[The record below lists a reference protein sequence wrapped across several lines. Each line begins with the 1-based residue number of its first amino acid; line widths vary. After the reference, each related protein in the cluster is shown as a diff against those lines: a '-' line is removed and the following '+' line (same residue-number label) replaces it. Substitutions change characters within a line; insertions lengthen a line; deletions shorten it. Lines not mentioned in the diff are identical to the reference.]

1 MRDRLRRA
9 SPSLVTYAA
18 LACGFTA
25 IVLAAED
32 HLGWAGLFI
41 LMAYITDAL
50 DGFVARKLDA
60 ASPFGLQLDSLA
72 DVVDFGLAPVF
83 LSYKHLQTATAVPG
97 WLVATLGFFY
107 IMGGAFRL
115 ARYNLLAAEKEGR
128 SDQTLGL
135 TISTSGA
142 LLTLAV
148 LTSRA
153 YPRVAGFL
161 LLPTMVALPLLMVSR
176 IRFPESHVV
185 FSRWRWNLTALAVGG
200 AASFIVTP
208 QAVALGLLMGYVA
221 FGVLRAAYYAL
232 A

>member
-1 MRDRLRRA
+1 MRNRLRCA
-9 SPSLVTYAA
+9 APSLVTYAA

-25 IVLAAED
+25 IVLAAEG

-50 DGFVARKLDA
+50 DGFVARKLNA
-60 ASPFGLQLDSLA
+60 ASAFGLQLDSLA
-72 DVVDFGLAPVF
+72 DVVDLGLAPVF
-83 LSYKHLQTATAVPG
+83 LSYKHIQANMAVPG
-97 WLVATLGFFY
+97 WLAAALGFPY

-115 ARYNLLAAEKEGR
+115 ARYNLLAAEKEGK
-128 SDQTLGL
+128 SDQTVGL

-161 LLPTMVALPLLMVSR
+161 ILPAMVALPLLMVSR
-176 IRFPESHVV
+176 IRFPEFHVV
-185 FSRWRWNLTALAVGG
+185 FKHWRWNLIVLTLSG
-200 AASFIVTP
+200 AASFIITP
-208 QAVALGLLMGYVA
+208 QAVALGLLVGYVA

>member
-9 SPSLVTYAA
+9 TPSLVTYSA

-25 IVLAAED
+25 IVLTAEG

-50 DGFVARKLDA
+50 DGFVARKLNA
-60 ASPFGLQLDSLA
+60 ASAFGLQLDSLA

-83 LSYKHLQTATAVPG
+83 LSYKHLQTNTAVPG
-97 WLVATLGFFY
+97 WLAATLGFPY
-107 IMGGAFRL
+107 IVGGAFRL
-115 ARYNLLAAEKEGR
+115 ARYNLLAAGKKGK

-142 LLTLAV
+142 FLTLAV

-185 FSRWRWNLTALAVGG
+185 LKRWRWNLTALALGS
-200 AASFIVTP
+200 AASFVVTP

-221 FGVLRAAYYAL
+221 FGVLRAAYHAL

>member
-1 MRDRLRRA
+1 MRDSLRRA
-9 SPSLVTYAA
+9 TPSLVTYAA
-18 LACGFTA
+18 LAFGFAA
-25 IVLAAED
+25 IVLTAEG

-50 DGFVARKLDA
+50 DGFVARKLNA
-60 ASPFGLQLDSLA
+60 ASAFGLQLDSLA

-83 LSYKHLQTATAVPG
+83 LSYKHLQTTTTVPG
-97 WLVATLGFFY
+97 WLAATLGFPY

-115 ARYNLLAAEKEGR
+115 ARYNMLAAEKEGK

-142 LLTLAV
+142 FLTLAV

-153 YPRVAGFL
+153 YPYIAGFL
-161 LLPTMVALPLLMVSR
+161 LLPTVIVLPLLMVSR
-176 IRFPESHVV
+176 IHFPEFHVV
-185 FSRWRWNLTALAVGG
+185 CKRWRWNLTALTLGG
-200 AASFIVTP
+200 AASFFVTP

-221 FGVLRAAYYAL
+221 FGLLRAAYYAL

>member
-1 MRDRLRRA
+1 MRDSLRRA
-9 SPSLVTYAA
+9 APSLVTYAA

-25 IVLAAED
+25 IVLTTEG

-41 LMAYITDAL
+41 LLAYITDAL
-50 DGFVARKLDA
+50 DGFVARKLNA
-60 ASPFGLQLDSLA
+60 ASSFGLQLDSLA
-72 DVVDFGLAPVF
+72 DVLDFGLAPAF
-83 LSYKHLQTATAVPG
+83 LSYKHLQATTAVPG
-97 WLVATLGFFY
+97 WLAATLGFPY

-115 ARYNLLAAEKEGR
+115 ARYNLQAAKEGK

-142 LLTLAV
+142 FLTLAV

-153 YPRVAGFL
+153 HPSVAVFL

-176 IRFPESHVV
+176 IRFPEFHVL
-185 FSRWRWNLTALAVGG
+185 SKRWHWNLTALALGG
-200 AASFIVTP
+200 AASVIVTP

-221 FGVLRAAYYAL
+221 FGLLRAAYYAL

>member
-1 MRDRLRRA
+1 MKDRLRCA
-9 SPSLVTYAA
+9 APSMVTYAA

-25 IVLAAED
+25 VVLTAEGC
-32 HLGWAGLFI
+32 LGLAGLFI
-41 LMAYITDAL
+41 LVAYITDAL

-60 ASPFGLQLDSLA
+60 ASSFGLQLDSLA

-83 LSYKHLQTATAVPG
+83 LSYKYFQTTTAVPR
-97 WLVATLGFFY
+97 WLVATLGFPH

-115 ARYNLLAAEKEGR
+115 ARYNLLAAEKEGKG
-128 SDQTLGL
+128 DQTLGL

-142 LLTLAV
+142 LLTLVV

-153 YPRVAGFL
+153 PPYVGGFL
-161 LLPTMVALPLLMVSR
+161 ILPTMVALPLLMVSR
-176 IRFPESHVV
+176 IRFPELHVL
-185 FSRWRWNLTALAVGG
+185 FKRWRWNLTALALGSAV
-200 AASFIVTP
+200 SFIVTP
-208 QAVALGLLMGYVA
+208 QAVALGLLMAYVA

>member
-1 MRDRLRRA
+1 MRDHLRRA
-9 SPSLVTYAA
+9 APSLVTYAA
-18 LACGFTA
+18 LACGFSA
-25 IVLAAED
+25 IVLAAEG

-60 ASPFGLQLDSLA
+60 ASSFGLHLDSLA

-97 WLVATLGFFY
+97 WLVAILGFPY

-115 ARYNLLAAEKEGR
+115 ARYNLLAAGKKGK
-128 SDQTLGL
+128 SDETLGL

-153 YPRVAGFL
+153 YPHVAGFL

-176 IRFPESHVV
+176 IRFPELHVV
-185 FSRWRWNLTALAVGG
+185 SKRWRWNLTALALGG

-221 FGVLRAAYYAL
+221 FGLLRAAYYAL

>member
-1 MRDRLRRA
+1 
-9 SPSLVTYAA
+9 VTYAA

-25 IVLAAED
+25 IVLAAEG

-60 ASPFGLQLDSLA
+60 ASSFGLQLDSLA

-83 LSYKHLQTATAVPG
+83 LSYKYLQTTTAVPG
-97 WLVATLGFFY
+97 WLVAILGFPY
-107 IMGGAFRL
+107 VMGGAFRL
-115 ARYNLLAAEKEGR
+115 ARYNLLAVEKEGK

-142 LLTLAV
+142 FLTLAV

-176 IRFPESHVV
+176 IRFPEFHVV
-185 FSRWRWNLTALAVGG
+185 FGRWRWNLTALALGG
-200 AASFIVTP
+200 AVSFIITP

>member
-1 MRDRLRRA
+1 MRDSLRSA
-9 SPSLVTYAA
+9 APSLVTYAA

-25 IVLAAED
+25 IVLTAEG

-41 LMAYITDAL
+41 LLAYITDAL
-50 DGFVARKLDA
+50 DGFVARKLNA
-60 ASPFGLQLDSLA
+60 ASSFGLQLDSLA
-72 DVVDFGLAPVF
+72 DVVDFGLAPAF
-83 LSYKHLQTATAVPG
+83 LSYKHLQATTAVPG
-97 WLVATLGFFY
+97 WLAATLGFPY

-115 ARYNLLAAEKEGR
+115 ARYNLLAAKQGK

-142 LLTLAV
+142 FLTLAV

-153 YPRVAGFL
+153 HPRVAVFL

-176 IRFPESHVV
+176 IRFPEFHVV
-185 FSRWRWNLTALAVGG
+185 SKRWRWNLTALALGG

-221 FGVLRAAYYAL
+221 FGLLRAAYYAL

>member
-1 MRDRLRRA
+1 MRDHLRCA
-9 SPSLVTYAA
+9 APSLVTYAA

-25 IVLAAED
+25 IVLTAEG
-32 HLGWAGLFI
+32 HLGWAGVFI
-41 LMAYITDAL
+41 LMAYIADAL
-50 DGFVARKLDA
+50 DGFVARKLNA
-60 ASPFGLQLDSLA
+60 ASSFGLQLDSLA
-72 DVVDFGLAPVF
+72 DVLDFGLAPVF
-83 LSYKHLQTATAVPG
+83 LSYKQLQATTAVPG
-97 WLVATLGFFY
+97 WLTATLAFPY

-115 ARYNLLAAEKEGR
+115 ARYNLLAAEKVGK

-148 LTSRA
+148 LTSNA
-153 YPRVAGFL
+153 YPHMAGFL
-161 LLPTMVALPLLMVSR
+161 LLPTMVALPLLMVSH

-185 FSRWRWNLTALAVGG
+185 FSRWRWNLTALALGG
-200 AASFIVTP
+200 AASFVVTP

-221 FGVLRAAYYAL
+221 FGLLRAAYYAL

>member
-1 MRDRLRRA
+1 MRDHLRCA
-9 SPSLVTYAA
+9 TPSLVTYAA

-25 IVLAAED
+25 IVLAAEG
-32 HLGWAGLFI
+32 HLGWAGVFI
-41 LMAYITDAL
+41 LMAYIADAL
-50 DGFVARKLDA
+50 DGFVARKLNA
-60 ASPFGLQLDSLA
+60 ASSFGLQLDSLA
-72 DVVDFGLAPVF
+72 DVLDFGLAPVF
-83 LSYKHLQTATAVPG
+83 LSYKQLQTTTAVPG
-97 WLVATLGFFY
+97 WLIATLGFPY

-115 ARYNLLAAEKEGR
+115 ARYNLLATEKVGK

-148 LTSRA
+148 LTSNA
-153 YPRVAGFL
+153 YPRMAGFL

-185 FSRWRWNLTALAVGG
+185 FGRWRWNLTALALGG
-200 AASFIVTP
+200 AASFVVTP
-208 QAVALGLLMGYVA
+208 QAVALGLLMGYVV
-221 FGVLRAAYYAL
+221 FGLLRAAYYAL

>member
-1 MRDRLRRA
+1 MKDRLRRA
-9 SPSLVTYAA
+9 APSLVTYAA

-25 IVLAAED
+25 IVLTAEG

-50 DGFVARKLDA
+50 DGFVARKLNA
-60 ASPFGLQLDSLA
+60 ASSFGLQLDSLA

-83 LSYKHLQTATAVPG
+83 LSYKHLHPG
-97 WLVATLGFFY
+97 WLAATLGFPY
-107 IMGGAFRL
+107 IMSGAFRL
-115 ARYNLLAAEKEGR
+115 ARYNLLAAEKEGK

-142 LLTLAV
+142 FLTLAV
-148 LTSRA
+148 LTGRA
-153 YPRVAGFL
+153 HPRVVGFL
-161 LLPTMVALPLLMVSR
+161 LLPTIVALPLLMISR
-176 IRFPESHVV
+176 IRFPEFHMVSK
-185 FSRWRWNLTALAVGG
+185 RWRWNLTALALGG

>member
-1 MRDRLRRA
+1 MRDLLRRA
-9 SPSLVTYAA
+9 APSLVTYAA

-25 IVLAAED
+25 IVLATEN

-50 DGFVARKLDA
+50 DGFVARKLNA
-60 ASPFGLQLDSLA
+60 ASSFGLQLDSLA
-72 DVVDFGLAPVF
+72 DVVDLGLAPVF
-83 LSYKHLQTATAVPG
+83 LSYKHLQANTTVPG
-97 WLVATLGFFY
+97 WLAATLGFPY

-115 ARYNLLAAEKEGR
+115 ARYNLLASGKEGK
-128 SDQTLGL
+128 SDQTIGL

-161 LLPTMVALPLLMVSR
+161 ILPTMVTLPLLMVSR

-185 FSRWRWNLTALAVGG
+185 FKYWRWNLIVLTLGG
-200 AASFIVTP
+200 AASYIITP
-208 QAVALGLLMGYVA
+208 QAVALGLLVGYAA

-232 A
+232 V

>member
-1 MRDRLRRA
+1 MRDHLRCA
-9 SPSLVTYAA
+9 APSLVTYAA

-25 IVLAAED
+25 IVLAAEG
-32 HLGWAGLFI
+32 HLGRAGLFI
-41 LMAYITDAL
+41 LIAYITDAL
-50 DGFVARKLDA
+50 DGFVARKLNA
-60 ASPFGLQLDSLA
+60 ASSFGLQLDSLA

-83 LSYKHLQTATAVPG
+83 LSYKHLQITAAVPG
-97 WLVATLGFFY
+97 WLAAPLGFLH
-107 IMGGAFRL
+107 IMGGTFRL
-115 ARYNLLAAEKEGR
+115 ARYNLLAAEQEGK

-148 LTSRA
+148 LTSRV
-153 YPRVAGFL
+153 YLHVVAFL
-161 LLPTMVALPLLMVSR
+161 LLPAMVALPLLMVSR

-185 FSRWRWNLTALAVGG
+185 LKGWRWSLTALAVGG

-208 QAVALGLLMGYVA
+208 QAAALGLLMGYVA

-232 A
+232 V

>member
-1 MRDRLRRA
+1 MRDCLRRA
-9 SPSLVTYAA
+9 APSLVTYAA

-25 IVLAAED
+25 IVLTTEG

-41 LMAYITDAL
+41 LVAYITDAL
-50 DGFVARKLDA
+50 DGFVARKLNA
-60 ASPFGLQLDSLA
+60 TSAFGLQLDSLA

-83 LSYKHLQTATAVPG
+83 LSYKHLQINTTVPG
-97 WLVATLGFFY
+97 WLVAILGFPY

-115 ARYNLLAAEKEGR
+115 ARYNLLATGKKGK

-142 LLTLAV
+142 FLTLAV

-153 YPRVAGFL
+153 YPFVAGFL
-161 LLPTMVALPLLMVSR
+161 LLPTVVALPLLMVSR
-176 IRFPESHVV
+176 IHFPEAHVV
-185 FSRWRWNLTALAVGG
+185 FKRWRWNLTALALGG
-200 AASFIVTP
+200 AVSFIVTP
-208 QAVALGLLMGYVA
+208 QAVALGLLTGYVA
-221 FGVLRAAYYAL
+221 FGLARAVYYAL